1 MGAYLA
7 AQKLKLRGRL
17 KANQMITLAHYKGAA
32 ISYRL
37 AAKRAKSPEVKRGF
51 TRAAVYTQRRINQ
64 IERRVLVKTKVG

>member
-1 MGAYLA
+1 
-7 AQKLKLRGRL
+7 
-17 KANQMITLAHYKGAA
+17 MITLAHYKGAA